1 MRQRESW
8 LRDTAQDGE
17 QRTAGG
23 GGRGEGES
31 QHISVQNQFPPALC
45 AVSGE
50 KSSSGPRYA
59 DLHLHTS
66 ASDGCLSPAEVVE
79 LAAREGLAAIS
90 ICDHDTVA
98 GLPEAIAAAEKIG
111 IELIRGMELSCYL
124 STPAA
129 SGRASKPGS
138 EVHILGYCFDHEN
151 AALTAVLRRLCAE
164 RLERIEKMIHLLGKL
179 GVRLERSDI
188 DRAAAFGSVGR
199 MHVARVLVEQGFV
212 SDTREAFAQYIGGGK
227 PAYVP
232 RVHVTPAEACGVIT
246 RAKGIPV
253 LAHPSLLDSDK
264 LIPTLVKE
272 GIMGIEA
279 FYGTVGPQAA
289 EHYCRLAEKWG
300 LLVTGGS
307 DSHQGENGPFLIGT
321 VKLDYMHVEKLKKKA
336 SELLVGEGQK

>member
-8 LRDTAQDGE
+8 LRDAGRHGE
-17 QRTAGG
+17 QHTASGQ
-23 GGRGEGES
+23 GRGEGES
-31 QHISVQNQFPPALC
+31 QHISVQTCYPSALSS
-45 AVSGE
+45 VSGE
-50 KSSSGPRYA
+50 KSSGGRGYA

-79 LAAREGLAAIS
+79 VAAKEGLAAIA

-111 IELIRGMELSCYL
+111 IELIPGLELSSYL
-124 STPAA
+124 PTPAA
-129 SGRASKPGS
+129 LELAGKPGS
-138 EVHILGYCFDHEN
+138 EVHILGYFFDYEN
-151 AALTAVLRRLCAE
+151 VALAAVLRRLCAE
-164 RLERIEKMIHLLGKL
+164 RLERVKKMIYLLGEL
-179 GVRLERSDI
+179 GVNLEQSEI

-199 MHVARVLVEQGFV
+199 MHVARALVKQGFV

-232 RVHVTPAEACGVIT
+232 RVHVTPAEACGVIR

-272 GIMGIEA
+272 GVMGIEA
-279 FYGTVGPQAA
+279 YYRTVSAQVA

-307 DSHQGENGPFLIGT
+307 DSHQGKNGPFLIGA
-321 VKLDYMHVEKLKKKA
+321 VKLDYVHVEKLKKKA